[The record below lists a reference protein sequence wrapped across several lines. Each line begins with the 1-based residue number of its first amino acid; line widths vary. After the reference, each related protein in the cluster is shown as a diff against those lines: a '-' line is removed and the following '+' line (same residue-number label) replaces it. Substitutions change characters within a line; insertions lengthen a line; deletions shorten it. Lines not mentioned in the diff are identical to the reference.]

1 MKLVNFY
8 YLDKET
14 KQDKETLNYFV
25 ASTKEQNNILDAL
38 KDAHKYASTKDV
50 KDKVYLN
57 RNQAIILAKAVAK
70 EMGFEDN
77 ISLIEHVIKA
87 LETGCIVEREKE

>member
-50 KDKVYLN
+50 KDKIYLT
-57 RNQAIILAKAVAK
+57 RDQAYDIAETIAKC
-70 EMGFEDN
+70 MGFEN
-77 ISLIEHVIKA
+77 NASLIEHALKA
-87 LETGCIVEREKE
+87 LETGCLVAREKE

>member
-14 KQDKETLNYFV
+14 KEDKETLNYFV

-38 KDAHKYASTKDV
+38 KDTHKYASTNLYFV
-50 KDKVYLN
+50 
-57 RNQAIILAKAVAK
+57 
-70 EMGFEDN
+70 
-77 ISLIEHVIKA
+77 
-87 LETGCIVEREKE
+87 